1 MGWGF
6 NFGLSF
12 DKLADTLLEDVDE
25 AKAEAI
31 IKEFVSKNSA
41 AESRGLW
48 TNFKNCLKDKDDSLS
63 RGIWTDFK
71 ACLKDQDIA
80 ESRWGFSLG
89 FSWDKLVDTLLEDVD
104 EAKAEAI
111 IKEFASTNNDQDDAV
126 SRWGFNLGFSW
137 DKLVGTLLEDVDE
150 AKAEAIINNLASTNN
165 AESRGFWTNL
175 LMKLVS
181 DKDDAESRW
190 GFNFGLSFDKLADTL
205 LEDVDEAKAEAIIK
219 EFVSKNSAAESRGLW
234 TNFKQCLMDKDDSLS
249 RGIWTDFKSCLKDQ
263 DIAESRGFWTNLLMK
278 LVSDHDDEA

>member
-71 ACLKDQDIA
+71 ACLKDQDDA

-89 FSWDKLVDTLLEDVD
+89 FKWDKLVDTLLEDVD

-111 IKEFASTNNDQDDAV
+111 INK
-126 SRWGFNLGFSW
+126 
-137 DKLVGTLLEDVDE
+137 
-150 AKAEAIINNLASTNN
+150 LASSNN

-190 GFNFGLSFDKLADTL
+190 GFGLSFKWDKLVDTL

-219 EFVSKNSAAESRGLW
+219 EFVSKNSAAES
-234 TNFKQCLMDKDDSLS
+234 
-249 RGIWTDFKSCLKDQ
+249 
-263 DIAESRGFWTNLLMK
+263 
-278 LVSDHDDEA
+278 

>member
-1 MGWGF
+1 MGSRWGF

-12 DKLADTLLEDVDE
+12 DKLANTLLEDVDE

-71 ACLKDQDIA
+71 ACLKDQDDA

-89 FSWDKLVDTLLEDVD
+89 FKWDKLVDTLLEDVDEAKAEAIINKLASSNNAESRGFWTNLLMKLVSDNDAESRWGFGLSFKWDKLVDTLLEDVD

-111 IKEFASTNNDQDDAV
+111 IKE
-126 SRWGFNLGFSW
+126 
-137 DKLVGTLLEDVDE
+137 
-150 AKAEAIINNLASTNN
+150 LATTNN

-181 DKDDAESRW
+181 DQDDAESR
-190 GFNFGLSFDKLADTL
+190 GL
-205 LEDVDEAKAEAIIK
+205 
-219 EFVSKNSAAESRGLW
+219 
-234 TNFKQCLMDKDDSLS
+234 
-249 RGIWTDFKSCLKDQ
+249 
-263 DIAESRGFWTNLLMK
+263 
-278 LVSDHDDEA
+278 